1 MTEKDSL
8 QILLYLLCR
17 FSLFI
22 TGILQKE
29 FRLSDSIFSNLK
41 TSCPNS
47 TGDLTSYFSEK
58 IEATGREQ
66 LHTLHFYA
74 PTCIWVHDLWLLF
87 WLWVLVCLCCVCAC
101 MWGGEEGRVGAKERE
116 GGRVRGNR
124 ESDNKLNYMHRVT
137 EMNKTDLIPSVN
149 LSCLLS

>member
-47 TGDLTSYFSEK
+47 TGDLFLFLWENRSNWKRTVAHSSLLRTYLHLGSWPL
-58 IEATGREQ
+58 ASLLTMSASVSVLCMCVYVRWGGREGWSKGKREKEGEWEWTGKAIINLIICTVSQ
-66 LHTLHFYA
+66 KWIKL
-74 PTCIWVHDLWLLF
+74 IWYPVWICH
-87 WLWVLVCLCCVCAC
+87 V
-101 MWGGEEGRVGAKERE
+101 
-116 GGRVRGNR
+116 
-124 ESDNKLNYMHRVT
+124 Y
-137 EMNKTDLIPSVN
+137 
-149 LSCLLS
+149 